1 MRATR
6 AKGHRGAVIAVAV
19 LMLIALLA
27 VTALDGRLCVTEYE
41 VESPKIPAGFGGL
54 RLAVVAD
61 PHGSYMHKDSELAV
75 RIAEKKADVILL
87 LGDMLDETAPDMES
101 FSEFLAEL
109 AEIAP
114 VYAVSG
120 NHDRWHDYYRAFLAV
135 CESAGVTVLEDR
147 ACTLT
152 RGSETIRL
160 VGFADPE
167 FWTAEPPEGCMDEV
181 LEKLPAGDGFDLL
194 LFHRANVF
202 DHVADAGYEL
212 VISGHLHGGVV
223 RFPFLGP
230 VFKSLPV
237 GDMTY
242 AGGKYTVG
250 ESTLIVSRGLGNN
263 TEVPRIF
270 NRPELV
276 MITLKASEE

>member
-6 AKGHRGAVIAVAV
+6 AKGHRGAAIAAVILV
-19 LMLIALLA
+19 LLVLFIA
-27 VTALDGRLCVTEYE
+27 TALDGRLCVTEYKVTSLE
-41 VESPKIPAGFGGL
+41 IPAAFDGL

-61 PHGSYMHKDSELAV
+61 PHGSYMHKGSELAA
-75 RIAEKKADVILL
+75 RIREEKADAILL
-87 LGDMLDETAPDMES
+87 LGDMLDETAPDMEA
-101 FSEFLAEL
+101 FSEFLAEI

-120 NHDRWHDYYRAFLAV
+120 NHDRWHDYYREFLTA
-135 CESAGVTVLEDR
+135 CESAGVTLLEDGE
-147 ACTLT
+147 ALLH
-152 RGSETIRL
+152 RGADTIRL

-167 FWTAEPPEGCMDEV
+167 FWTADPPEGCMDAT
-181 LEKLPAGDGFDLL
+181 LRKLPAGDGFDIL

-202 DHVADAGYEL
+202 EHVADAGFEL

-223 RFPFLGP
+223 RLPLIGP
-230 VFKSLPV
+230 VMKNLPV

-242 AGGKYTVG
+242 AGGRYTAG

-276 MITLKASEE
+276 VITLKTSEE

>member
-6 AKGHRGAVIAVAV
+6 AKGHRGAGIAAVIVALIV
-19 LMLIALLA
+19 LLF
-27 VTALDGRLCVTEYE
+27 VSALDGRLCVTEYK
-41 VESPKIPAGFGGL
+41 VTSPELPEAFDGL

-61 PHGSYMHKDSELAV
+61 PHGNYMQEKSELAV
-75 RIAEKKADVILL
+75 RIAEEKADVILL
-87 LGDMLDETAPDMES
+87 LGDMLDENAPDMES
-101 FSEFLAEL
+101 FSGFLGEIVK
-109 AEIAP
+109 IAP

-120 NHDRWHDYYRAFLAV
+120 NHDRWHDYYREFLTV
-135 CESAGVTVLEDR
+135 CKSAGVTVLEDR
-147 ACTLT
+147 EALLR
-152 RGSETIRL
+152 RGADSIRL

-167 FWTAEPPEGCMDEV
+167 FWTANPPSGCMDAVQEA
-181 LEKLPAGDGFDLL
+181 LPPEDGFDIL
-194 LFHRANVF
+194 LFHRANLF

-212 VISGHLHGGVV
+212 VLSGHLHGGVV
-223 RFPFLGP
+223 RLPFIGP

-263 TEVPRIF
+263 VDVPRIF

-276 MITLKASEE
+276 VITLKTGEE